1 MDTRTPLPFEVAAGS
16 VVGREHARA
25 GRNNQDAWCVRGSEH
40 GVALVVADGCGS
52 QACSELGAQLGVRG
66 VAQAALTRL
75 AEDGRVD
82 EAGFLPGLR
91 EDVLCL
97 LSELRGELGRDTL
110 GDFLFTVVGAVV
122 TPSHTLVF
130 SAGDGVWSLNGDVHT
145 LGPFPNNAPP
155 YLAYALIRGDDTS
168 FVTRALVPTADV
180 HALLLG
186 TDGVADLAKL
196 GAASLPSSEET
207 VGPLSR
213 FWTEDRYFE
222 NPDALRRRL
231 AMLNRES
238 VRADFDARRLVRTPG
253 LLPDDTTMVVLRRR
267 VGRA

>member
-1 MDTRTPLPFEVAAGS
+1 MSALPFDVAAAS
-16 VVGREHARA
+16 VQGREHARA
-25 GRNNQDAWCVRGSEH
+25 GRNNQDALCVRASEH
-40 GVALVVADGCGS
+40 GLVAVVADGCGS
-52 QACSELGAQLGVRG
+52 QPCSELGAQLGVRR
-66 VAQAALTRL
+66 VVQAALTRL
-75 AEDGRVD
+75 AEGERVD

-130 SAGDGVWSLNGDVHT
+130 SAGDGVWSLNGEVHP
-145 LGPFPNNAPP
+145 LGPFPGNAPP
-155 YLAYALIRGDDTS
+155 YLAYALLRGDETPLAE
-168 FVTRALVPTADV
+168 RALVPTQDV
-180 HALLLG
+180 HALMLG

-196 GAASLPSSEET
+196 ADTRLPEREES
-207 VGPLSR
+207 VGPLSQY
-213 FWTEDRYFE
+213 WTDDRYFT

-238 VRADFDARRLVRTPG
+238 VRADFAAHRLVRTPG
-253 LLPDDTTMVVLRRR
+253 LLPDDTTLVVLRRR
-267 VGRA
+267 MGRA